1 MPLTSKTPI
10 ETFIRDFIKSDN
22 SRFNGKSSEE
32 RRKMAIAA
40 YYAKHENKVISF
52 KEYIMDCKK

>member
-22 SRFNGKSSEE
+22 SRLVGKSPEKL
-32 RRKMAIAA
+32 RQMAIAA
-40 YYAKHENKVISF
+40 YYAKHEDKVISF
-52 KEYIMDCKK
+52 KEYIMECKK